1 MAEVEPDVMFGQGNE
16 ALYSG
21 ASYPDTI
28 FFAPDTKQILLDGIA
43 YIPKKLSELTN
54 DKGFQ
59 KGLYD
64 YVTISG
70 IADTAILPNL
80 LAPAKYYNS
89 SGGLEAIDYD
99 SFKFFDTKFY
109 ASLSSTANRAQVA
122 YGYSKD
128 AIHFRR
134 YFGGKWYDWKQVAF
148 TDGTVATANNA
159 LLLAGMDV
167 SSLPAYWNRTYRMLD
182 LSDTTVYDP
191 YKWYPCLM
199 AVSPKYPTRIRIWNS
214 LGLTAEEAPEWA
226 SHDNGFTLN
235 LEWSVTG
242 WSWGT
247 TTMKRMIT
255 AYNNGFTTDGYSP
268 CGGIDQNMFQNLEVV
283 WLRGGAKYYY
293 QSDNNGT
300 FTPYKDGY
308 EWSSANGANSFSAP
322 VRTSGDIV
330 SPTASRNGSVL
341 SVSLIYADSV
351 SSNTATIGTLTATTL
366 KAGTLTSGRAT
377 FDGIVDIHDTAKTGT
392 VRIVAES
399 GNCYIE
405 FGDYSWT
412 ASASGFIT
420 GRNAEKMDM
429 LTLFAT
435 TTKASGALNVVGNTA
450 LGGTLTVSG
459 KSTLNGNVDVWG
471 KMTINSADGIPRLYA
486 SASQGS
492 GTAYPLIGLA
502 SNFMDIEVGIN
513 PNSGV
518 TQDGE
523 LYLYALS
530 KIYAMATLH
539 ATTIEVT
546 NLKIGN
552 ATLSYDATNG
562 CVKIDKGF
570 SSDSY
575 VSAKGVDATT
585 SDLEALEAR
594 IAELESQIASLTNN

>member
-16 ALYSG
+16 ALYNG

-64 YVTISG
+64 YVNTSG
-70 IADTAILPNL
+70 IADTTILPNL
-80 LAPAKYYNS
+80 LAPAFYNNS
-89 SGGLEAIDYD
+89 SGKLTAIDND
-99 SFKFFDTKFY
+99 TFKFFDTKY
-109 ASLSSTANRAQVA
+109 YSNLSSTANRAQVA
-122 YGYSKD
+122 YGYAKD
-128 AIHFRR
+128 SIHFRR
-134 YFGGKWYDWKQVAF
+134 YFGGKWYDWKQIAF
-148 TDGTVATANNA
+148 TDGTVATANTANNA
-159 LLLAGMDV
+159 LLLSGMDV
-167 SSLPAYWNRTYRMLD
+167 SSLPAYWNSTYKMLD

-199 AVSPKYPTRIRIWNS
+199 TVSPKYPTRIRIWNS
-214 LGLTAEEAPEWA
+214 LGLSAEESPEWA
-226 SHDNGFTLN
+226 THDNGFTLN

-242 WSWGT
+242 WAWGT

-255 AYNNGFTTDGYSP
+255 AYNNGFTTDGNSP

-293 QSDNNGT
+293 QSDNNGI

-308 EWSSANGANSFSAP
+308 EWSSTNGTSSFSAP
-322 VRTSGDIV
+322 VRMSGDIV
-330 SPTASRNGSVL
+330 SPTASRHGSVL
-341 SVSLIYADSV
+341 SVSQIYADSV
-351 SSNTATIGTLTATTL
+351 SFNTATIGTLTATAL

-392 VRIVAES
+392 VRIAADS

-405 FGDYSWT
+405 FGDYGWT
-412 ASASGFIT
+412 ASANGFIT

-435 TTKASGALNVVGNTA
+435 TTKASGSF
-450 LGGTLTVSG
+450 TVSG

-471 KMTINSADGIPRLYA
+471 KMVINSADGIPRLYA
-486 SASQGS
+486 SANQGS
-492 GTAYPLIGLA
+492 ATAYPLIGLA
-502 SNFMDIEVGIN
+502 SNLLDIEVGTN

-518 TQDGE
+518 PQDGD

-562 CVKIDKGF
+562 CVKVDKGF

-585 SDLEALEAR
+585 SDFEALEAR